1 MTESI
6 ALLLISLAVL
16 GVAPFVVPLLQR
28 DPRWVQGLDG
38 FVLAAIG
45 ALVGLH
51 LVPHAVEDAG
61 PIALLTFLAGLIVP
75 LVLERVG
82 HVRARHAHAFALGLG
97 LLGLLGHAVVDGVAI
112 AGSAGVDAM
121 LDAHGHGHGHG
132 HDGHG
137 HGHDHSSM
145 GLGVV
150 LHRLPV
156 AIALWWLVRP
166 RYGRAAGW
174 TVLGLTGAAT
184 VVGFVVG
191 SDWMASASLEA
202 LGLFQGFVSGML
214 LHVMFHRHEHG
225 DGEHGGTGACC
236 EVPARPGPRWPESFG
251 AALGIATIVGVP
263 LALGTE
269 AVDPSVHTWAHRL
282 LDLSLESAPAL
293 LLGFALA
300 GLGGVFLPRASL
312 GWLGHGSSLS
322 QSARGMLFG
331 LPLPICSCGV
341 VPMYR
346 TLVHRGAP
354 PTAAMAF
361 LIATPELGIEAL
373 ILSVPFL
380 GWELTWT
387 RLACAAGVAWIAG
400 WYVGKPVGRQRAPAL
415 PRIAAPQ
422 HSGPRLAPLAVA
434 PGADRLTVARIA
446 GGGAPRGCG
455 TPAPVVPEGIGAR
468 LREGLRHG
476 FVETVDDV
484 AVWLILGLGVA
495 AFFDPNT
502 ATAWAEVVPPAL
514 EVVAFALLG
523 LPIYVCASGAT
534 PLAAAML
541 LAGVSP
547 GAALAF
553 LLAGPA
559 TNVTTFGILTQLHG
573 RATALRFGATVFVLS
588 VVAGLI
594 VNALPIASTGALG
607 SGDEHGHGW
616 LSWSALVVLG
626 VAFLGALVRKGP
638 RAFLAGI
645 FALGVESAHDHDHDA
660 PNAAPHRHDGPS
672 CCGPEA

>member
-1 MTESI
+1 VTESL

-51 LVPHAVEDAG
+51 LVPHAIEDAG
-61 PIALLTFLAGLIVP
+61 PVALGTFLLGLLVP

-112 AGSAGVDAM
+112 AGSAGIDLSAHAHHHGH
-121 LDAHGHGHGHG
+121 AHGHGHN
-132 HDGHG
+132 
-137 HGHDHSSM
+137 HDHSSM

-166 RYGRAAGW
+166 RYGRVAGW
-174 TVLGLTGAAT
+174 AVLGLTGVAT
-184 VVGFVVG
+184 IVGFMVG
-191 SDWMASASLEA
+191 NDWMASASLEA

-225 DGEHGGTGACC
+225 DGEHGGTGGCC
-236 EVPARPGPRWPESFG
+236 DVPARPGARWSESLG
-251 AALGIATIVGVP
+251 ALLGLVTIVGVP

-269 AVDPSVHTWAHRL
+269 AVDPSVHAWAHRL

-293 LLGFALA
+293 LLGFMLA

-322 QSARGMLFG
+322 QSARGMVFG

-346 TLVHRGAP
+346 TLVQRGAP
-354 PTAAMAF
+354 PSAAMAF

-400 WYVGKPVGRQRAPAL
+400 WFVGKQLGTR
-415 PRIAAPQ
+415 
-422 HSGPRLAPLAVA
+422 APLARAAA
-434 PGADRLTVARIA
+434 PAAGIRVPSMGPIALGAPPTIARIA
-446 GGGAPRGCG
+446 STEA
-455 TPAPVVPEGIGAR
+455 PAPATTPMTTGAR
-468 LREGLRHG
+468 WREGLRHG
-476 FVETVDDV
+476 FVETVDDI
-484 AVWLILGLGVA
+484 AIWLVVGLAVA
-495 AFFDPNT
+495 AFFDPSE
-502 ATAWAEVVPPAL
+502 ATAWAELVPPSL

-559 TNVTTFGILTQLHG
+559 TNVTTFGVLTQLHG
-573 RATALRFGATVFVLS
+573 KAAALRFGATVFGLS

-607 SGDEHGHGW
+607 TGDAHGHG
-616 LSWSALVVLG
+616 LLGWSALTLLGLVFVASVV
-626 VAFLGALVRKGP
+626 RQGP

-645 FALGVESAHDHDHDA
+645 FALGIDTGHSHDHDHKDDDCCA
-660 PNAAPHRHDGPS
+660 PPHTP
-672 CCGPEA
+672 